1 MHYPV
6 TGPLRVCC
14 FVLPSCLALLFSLS
28 RSLTLLFFVRTAV
41 TFIICSPHPQG
52 ALPNPALRCPTLPC
66 AISVSV
72 SFISQGLGINLPAAG
87 NLFTCHMQIWQTHS
101 QLYSIPYHTP
111 FSSWPGAGQ
120 GPSAARV
127 NAAFLGEIITAVGR
141 QLQLEFAKLHIEIL
155 LQCGTGIASIMCV
168 SPCSTHPFPLSNH
181 SPCLEQLRSANLT
194 IFGVA
199 TDWGHLALQKLL
211 SNYFVSCGNVA
222 TGSTAGLGAVTG
234 LASLA
239 PCNLRWRR
247 REIEKN
253 ERNYCLVL
261 HALQVAARG

>member
-1 MHYPV
+1 M
-6 TGPLRVCC
+6 TNT
-14 FVLPSCLALLFSLS
+14 LP
-28 RSLTLLFFVRTAV
+28 TLLD
-41 TFIICSPHPQG
+41 
-52 ALPNPALRCPTLPC
+52 TLPC
-66 AISVSV
+66 
-72 SFISQGLGINLPAAG
+72 PASYP
-87 NLFTCHMQIWQTHS
+87 C
-101 QLYSIPYHTP
+101 
-111 FSSWPGAGQ
+111 PGAGQ

-239 PCNLRWRR
+239 PCNLRRRR

>member
-1 MHYPV
+1 M
-6 TGPLRVCC
+6 TNT
-14 FVLPSCLALLFSLS
+14 LP
-28 RSLTLLFFVRTAV
+28 TLLD
-41 TFIICSPHPQG
+41 S
-52 ALPNPALRCPTLPC
+52 LPC
-66 AISVSV
+66 
-72 SFISQGLGINLPAAG
+72 PASYP
-87 NLFTCHMQIWQTHS
+87 C
-101 QLYSIPYHTP
+101 
-111 FSSWPGAGQ
+111 PGAGQ

-168 SPCSTHPFPLSNH
+168 SPCSTHHFPLSNH
-181 SPCLEQLRSANLT
+181 SLCLEQLRSANLT

-239 PCNLRWRR
+239 PCNLR
-247 REIEKN
+247 
-253 ERNYCLVL
+253 
-261 HALQVAARG
+261 